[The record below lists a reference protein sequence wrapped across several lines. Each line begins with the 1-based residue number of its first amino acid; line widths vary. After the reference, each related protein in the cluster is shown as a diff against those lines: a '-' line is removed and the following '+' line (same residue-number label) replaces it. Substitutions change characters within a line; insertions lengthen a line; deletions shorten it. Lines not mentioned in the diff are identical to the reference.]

1 MPAELIVLGLFGGK
15 SIAHYLTE
23 NVIVVLVV
31 ALAAVVLVFGF
42 GGKIRQAM
50 LALGIVLVAFF
61 LIGAST
67 HATHIGNWL
76 YNLIS

>member
-1 MPAELIVLGLFGGK
+1 MFSGH

-23 NVIVVLVV
+23 NVIVVLII
-31 ALAAVVLVFGF
+31 ALAAVVLTFAF

-50 LALGIVLVAFF
+50 MSLGIVLVAFF

-67 HATHIGNWL
+67 HSKHIGNWL
-76 YNLIS
+76 YNLLS